1 MKKIDYNKR
10 MLGKS
15 VLVKTEAGD
24 QRVEVV
30 RVIDEEHFE
39 VSPEGEGQK
48 FLVSIHDL
56 RSIEN
61 EPA

>member
-1 MKKIDYNKR
+1 